1 MFFDKHII
9 QLELNNR
16 NVCES
21 AQIFGNKN
29 KTLVI
34 NVLNNARAKGK

>member
-1 MFFDKHII
+1 MY
-9 QLELNNR
+9 
-16 NVCES
+16 VES